1 MLSSIPNPLKGTYH
15 VASNSDILEPQRVNN
30 FELQIVF
37 DKNELVMPNV
47 DPKSENPKYIDPQV
61 ASDTIRLAVTKDSVP
76 NFSLGV
82 LEQSHGNNKTKYV
95 GKPTYSDMPLSCY
108 EYIGRN
114 AKFILQAWQH
124 LCYDPH
130 NQEIGLAKKYKKTA
144 YLMEYTPNYEL
155 VSTVVIY
162 GCWPSQLTFTDND
175 NTQEG
180 TKTIDCTIQ
189 YDYFLPLDIK
199 KPLV

>member
-1 MLSSIPNPLKGTYH
+1 MTNVPNPLKGTYH
-15 VASNSDILEPQRVNN
+15 IASNSDLLEPQRVNN

-37 DKNELVMPNV
+37 TANELVMPNI
-47 DPKSENPKYIDPQV
+47 DPKSENVKYINAQV
-61 ASDTIRLAVTKDSVP
+61 ASDTLRLAVTKDSVP
-76 NFSLGV
+76 NFELSV
-82 LEQSHGNNKTKYV
+82 LEQQHGNNKTKFV
-95 GKPTYSDMPLSCY
+95 GKPKYSDMPITCN

-144 YLMEYTPNYEL
+144 YLMEYTPDWQL
-155 VSTVVIY
+155 VSTTAIY
-162 GCWPSQLTFTDND
+162 GCWPSSVTFTDND

-180 TKTIDCTIQ
+180 SKTIDCTIQ
-189 YDYFLPLDIK
+189 YDYFLPLDITHS
-199 KPLV
+199 LV